1 MRFRNILVVLICCYP
16 TSVVFAD
23 SLLCPTRVVIPNEP
37 EEFIMY
43 ENNFSLDK
51 GLESVD
57 FLRTDFSKRIW
68 GSNPTTDFNAWSGHY
83 ISYMNSLRFME
94 GALLKETALRLRLK
108 SQLLSIQST
117 GSLDSKAAKKDFE
130 DAKEKF
136 CHFVKNSLYVD

>member
-1 MRFRNILVVLICCYP
+1 MRFRNILVVLICYYP

-23 SLLCPTRVVIPNEP
+23 SPLCSIRVVIPNEP
-37 EEFIMY
+37 EELIMY
-43 ENNFSLDK
+43 ENDFSLDK
-51 GLESVD
+51 GLESIN

-68 GSNPTTDFNAWSGHY
+68 GSNPTTDFNTWSGHY

-108 SQLLSIQST
+108 SQLLEIQSPD
-117 GSLDSKAAKKDFE
+117 SLDSKAAKKGFE

-136 CHFVKNSLYVD
+136 CHFVNNSLYVD